1 MAENGSQTLKNHAK
15 LVPLFHY
22 VALPIFLINVLLS
35 FYRMFTGFTF
45 ETAWGAVLAVGL
57 MVVALF
63 ARVFALGAQ
72 DRVIRLEE
80 RLRMSG
86 LLPEELKPRIDDF
99 TTDQLVA
106 LRFASDAE
114 LPELAQKVLEEG
126 IADRKAI
133 KQMVVTWRGD
143 YQRL

>member
-1 MAENGSQTLKNHAK
+1 MAEDGSQTFKNHAK

-22 VALPIFLINVLLS
+22 VALPIFLINLLLS
-35 FYRMFTGFTF
+35 LYRMFTGFTL

-57 MVVALF
+57 IVVALF

-80 RLRMSG
+80 RLRMRG
-86 LLPEELKPRIDDF
+86 LFPEELKPRIDDF

-114 LPELAQKVLEEG
+114 LPELARKVLEEG
-126 IADRKAI
+126 ISDRKAI